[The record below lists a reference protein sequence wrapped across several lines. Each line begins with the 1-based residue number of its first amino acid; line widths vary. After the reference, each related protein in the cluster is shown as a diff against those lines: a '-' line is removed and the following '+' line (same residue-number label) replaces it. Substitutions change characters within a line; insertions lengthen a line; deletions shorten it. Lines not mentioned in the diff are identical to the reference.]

1 MDKKVSVAI
10 ERYQCS
16 GCISGSD
23 TSCFKENKI
32 SGGIGC
38 GNHFSGTIIS
48 GGVGKIFLGLP
59 NGFNRLG
66 QSKDMKPT
74 IFRSFKDFI
83 DSDWGK
89 YDNFNV
95 PVWKHLDKHGNTIVR
110 GLMPRRNEPF
120 LHIFLENCVSQI
132 HCIEIS
138 QDDIKNMD

>member
-1 MDKKVSVAI
+1 MDKKVSSAV

-23 TSCFKENKI
+23 TSCFKANETA
-32 SGGIGC
+32 GGVGC
-38 GNHFSGTIIS
+38 GKHFSGTIIS
-48 GGVGKIFLGLP
+48 GVGKVFLGLP

-66 QSKDMKPT
+66 HFENMKPI
-74 IFRSFKDFI
+74 IFKSFKEFI
-83 DSDWGK
+83 ESDWGK
-89 YDNFNV
+89 YDNFNI
-95 PVWKHLDKHGNTIVR
+95 PVWKYLDQHGNTLVR